1 MTDKDIIMVICC
13 IVSIIISL
21 IVIKDTKKLDDLEKR
36 INKLM
41 EKD

>member
-1 MTDKDIIMVICC
+1 MIDVIMTICC
-13 IVSIIISL
+13 IASIIISL

-36 INKLM
+36 IYKLM